1 MKILKLLRREES
13 RLQKQADEIGR
24 KLGSL
29 RKALGALGGNT
40 LGASGNGRRRR
51 TKRRKMSAAARAK
64 IRRAQLLRW
73 KKFRQ
78 EKNA

>member
-1 MKILKLLRREES
+1 MKILTALRREES

-29 RKALGALGGNT
+29 RKALGALGSNT

-51 TKRRKMSAAARAK
+51 TKRRKMSAAARRRISIAQKKRWARWAAK
-64 IRRAQLLRW
+64 
-73 KKFRQ
+73 KS
-78 EKNA
+78 